1 MKIPKIKVPR
11 IRVYSFMLLALLAL
25 LALSAYTTI
34 LQGMYNDSILENTV
48 QENIRRTDAM
58 HEGIDS
64 LLTRADFSEINTRED
79 MDSERYL
86 ALQQHMNE
94 LCSMNATMDF
104 FTVKRT
110 ADGTLIYL
118 VDGLEP
124 GNPHFGY
131 PGSPLESEMVP
142 YVEAALLGKSVYS
155 RDIVDTTWGHI
166 FTACYPVHANDG
178 TGEVIGALCI
188 EMDMQPTYEFIR
200 EHNILALEAG
210 ATAGAVMV
218 ILLAGASLYI
228 YSEQKKDREQKRQL
242 KQAAEAACAANRAK
256 STFLFNMSHDIR
268 TPMNAIIGYSE
279 LAARHLNEPEKLEKY
294 MKNIQGCGKSLLS
307 LLDNVLDLARIE
319 NSKTVIEN
327 GISNVEED
335 FSTCVMMFGHDAAQ
349 KGLQLTKAATI
360 LHPYVY
366 VDATHLSEVLINI
379 LSNAVKYTGAGG
391 QIRCELRQTPA
402 NENGR
407 CDMTITV
414 SDTGIGMSEEYQ
426 KHIFEPFSRE
436 HTSTISRVEGSG
448 LGMGIVKKLVDLMGG
463 TVSVSSSLGKGS
475 CFTVTIPCRVAS
487 LEEARPKST
496 DAAMEEQKKTLKGKR
511 ILLAED
517 NNLNA
522 EIATELLKDEGFV
535 VERANDGVVCVEM
548 LEKAPEHYYDL
559 VLMDIQ
565 MPVMD
570 GYDATVRIRRM
581 QSPAKARVP
590 IIAMTANAFSEDK
603 NRALA
608 VGMNDHVAKPIDMNV
623 LLPVIIQQLQ

>member
-94 LCSMNATMDF
+94 IRSMNATMDF

-118 VDGLEP
+118 IDGLEP
-124 GNPHFGY
+124 GSPHFGY

-142 YVEAALLGKSVYS
+142 YVEAALSGQSVYS

-178 TGEVIGALCI
+178 TGEIIGALCI
-188 EMDMQPTYEFIR
+188 EMDMQPTYEFIS

-279 LAARHLNEPEKLEKY
+279 LAARHLNEPEKLGKY

-366 VDATHLSEVLINI
+366 VDAPHLSEVLINI

-436 HTSTISRVEGSG
+436 RTSTISRVEGSG

-496 DAAMEEQKKTLKGKR
+496 DAAMEEQKKKLKGKR

>member
-1 MKIPKIKVPR
+1 MKKPKIKVPR

-25 LALSAYTTI
+25 LALSAYTAI

-58 HEGIDS
+58 HEGIDI

-104 FTVKRT
+104 FTVKRA

-118 VDGLEP
+118 IDGLEP
-124 GNPHFGY
+124 GSPHFGY
-131 PGSPLESEMVP
+131 PGTPLESEMVP
-142 YVEAALLGKSVYS
+142 YVEAALSGQSVYS

-178 TGEVIGALCI
+178 TGEIIGALCI
-188 EMDMQPTYEFIR
+188 EMDMQPTYEFIS

-210 ATAGAVMV
+210 AIAGAVMV

-242 KQAAEAACAANRAK
+242 EQAAEAACAANRAK

-366 VDATHLSEVLINI
+366 VDAPHLSEVLINI
-379 LSNAVKYTGAGG
+379 LSNAVKYTGVGG

-414 SDTGIGMSEEYQ
+414 ADTGIGMSEEYQ

-436 HTSTISRVEGSG
+436 RTSTISRVEGSG

-487 LEEARPKST
+487 LEEALPKSV
-496 DAAMEEQKKTLKGKR
+496 DAAMEEQKKKLKGKR

-522 EIATELLKDEGFV
+522 EIATELLQDEGFV

-570 GYDATVRIRRM
+570 GYDATVKIRRM
-581 QSPAKARVP
+581 QSPAKANVP

-623 LLPVIIQQLQ
+623 LLPVMIRQLQ

>member
-58 HEGIDS
+58 HEGIDI

-118 VDGLEP
+118 IDGLEP
-124 GNPHFGY
+124 GSPHFGY

-142 YVEAALLGKSVYS
+142 YVEAALSGQSVYS

-178 TGEVIGALCI
+178 TGEIIGALCI
-188 EMDMQPTYEFIR
+188 EMDMQPTYEFIS

-242 KQAAEAACAANRAK
+242 EQAAEAACAANRAK

-366 VDATHLSEVLINI
+366 VDAPHLSEVLINI

-414 SDTGIGMSEEYQ
+414 ADTGIGMSEEYQ

-436 HTSTISRVEGSG
+436 RTSTISRVEGSG

-487 LEEARPKST
+487 LEKALPKSV
-496 DAAMEEQKKTLKGKR
+496 DAAMEEQKKKLKGKR

-522 EIATELLKDEGFV
+522 EIATELLQDEGFV

>member
-124 GNPHFGY
+124 GSPHFGY

-142 YVEAALLGKSVYS
+142 YVEAALSGQSVYS

-178 TGEVIGALCI
+178 TGEIIGALCI
-188 EMDMQPTYEFIR
+188 EMDMQPTYEFIS

-210 ATAGAVMV
+210 AIAGAVMV

-242 KQAAEAACAANRAK
+242 EQAAEAACAANRAK

-366 VDATHLSEVLINI
+366 VDAPHLSEVLINI

-436 HTSTISRVEGSG
+436 HNSTISRVEGSG

-496 DAAMEEQKKTLKGKR
+496 DAAMEEQKKKLKGKR

-623 LLPVIIQQLQ
+623 LLPVMIRQLQ

>member
-58 HEGIDS
+58 HEGIDI

-94 LCSMNATMDF
+94 IRSMNATMDF

-118 VDGLEP
+118 IDGLEP
-124 GNPHFGY
+124 GSPHFGY

-142 YVEAALLGKSVYS
+142 YVEAALSGQSVYS

-178 TGEVIGALCI
+178 TGEIIGALCI
-188 EMDMQPTYEFIR
+188 EMDMQPTYEFIS
-200 EHNILALEAG
+200 EHNILAMEAG

-242 KQAAEAACAANRAK
+242 EQAAEAACAANRAK

-366 VDATHLSEVLINI
+366 VDAPHLSEVLINI

-414 SDTGIGMSEEYQ
+414 ADTGIGMSEEYQ
-426 KHIFEPFSRE
+426 KHIFELFSRE
-436 HTSTISRVEGSG
+436 RTSTISRVEGSG

-487 LEEARPKST
+487 LEEALPKSV
-496 DAAMEEQKKTLKGKR
+496 DAAMEEQKKKLKGKR

-522 EIATELLKDEGFV
+522 EIATELLQDEGFV

-570 GYDATVRIRRM
+570 GYDATVKIRRM
-581 QSPAKARVP
+581 QSPAKANVP

-623 LLPVIIQQLQ
+623 LLPVMIQQLQ

>member
-58 HEGIDS
+58 HEGIDI

-94 LCSMNATMDF
+94 IRSMNATMDF

-118 VDGLEP
+118 IDGLEP
-124 GNPHFGY
+124 GSPHFGY

-142 YVEAALLGKSVYS
+142 YVEAALSGQSVYS

-178 TGEVIGALCI
+178 TGEIIGALCI
-188 EMDMQPTYEFIR
+188 EMDMQPTYEFIS

-279 LAARHLNEPEKLEKY
+279 LAARHLNEPEKLGKY

-366 VDATHLSEVLINI
+366 VDAPHLSEVLINI

-436 HTSTISRVEGSG
+436 HNSTISRVEGSG

>member
-58 HEGIDS
+58 HEGIDI

-94 LCSMNATMDF
+94 IRSMNATMDF

-118 VDGLEP
+118 IDGLEP
-124 GNPHFGY
+124 GSPHFGY

-142 YVEAALLGKSVYS
+142 YVEAALSGQSVYS

-178 TGEVIGALCI
+178 TGEIIGALCI
-188 EMDMQPTYEFIR
+188 EMDMQPTYEFIS

-242 KQAAEAACAANRAK
+242 EQAAEAACAAKRAK

-366 VDATHLSEVLINI
+366 VDAPHLSEVLINI

-463 TVSVSSSLGKGS
+463 TVSVSSRLGKGS

-496 DAAMEEQKKTLKGKR
+496 DAAMEEQKKKLKGKR

-623 LLPVIIQQLQ
+623 LLPVMIRQLQ

>member
-58 HEGIDS
+58 HEGIDI
-64 LLTRADFSEINTRED
+64 LLTRADFTEINTRED

-94 LCSMNATMDF
+94 IRSMNATMDF
-104 FTVKRT
+104 YTVKRT

-124 GNPHFGY
+124 GSPHFGY

-142 YVEAALLGKSVYS
+142 YVEAALSGQSVYS

-178 TGEVIGALCI
+178 TGEIIGALCI
-188 EMDMQPTYEFIR
+188 EMDMQPTYEFIS

-242 KQAAEAACAANRAK
+242 EQAAEAACAANRAK

-360 LHPYVY
+360 LYPYVY
-366 VDATHLSEVLINI
+366 VDAPHLSEVLINI
-379 LSNAVKYTGAGG
+379 LSNAVKYTGTGG

-414 SDTGIGMSEEYQ
+414 ADTGIGMSEEYQ

-436 HTSTISRVEGSG
+436 RTSTISRVEGSG

-487 LEEARPKST
+487 QEEALPKSV
-496 DAAMEEQKKTLKGKR
+496 DAAMEEQKKKLKGKR

-522 EIATELLKDEGFV
+522 EIATELLQDEGFV
-535 VERANDGVVCVEM
+535 VERASDGVVCVEM

-581 QSPAKARVP
+581 QNPAKAGVP

>member
-1 MKIPKIKVPR
+1 MKKPKIKVPR

-58 HEGIDS
+58 HEGIDI

-94 LCSMNATMDF
+94 IRSMNATMDF

-118 VDGLEP
+118 IDGLEP
-124 GNPHFGY
+124 GSPHFGY

-142 YVEAALLGKSVYS
+142 YVEAALSGQSVYS

-178 TGEVIGALCI
+178 TGEIIGALCI
-188 EMDMQPTYEFIR
+188 EMDMQPTYEFIS

-242 KQAAEAACAANRAK
+242 EQAAEAACAANRAK

-366 VDATHLSEVLINI
+366 VDAPHLSEVLINI

-496 DAAMEEQKKTLKGKR
+496 DAAMEEQKKKLKGKR

>member
-79 MDSERYL
+79 MDSQRYL

-104 FTVKRT
+104 FTVKRA

-124 GNPHFGY
+124 GSPHFGY

-142 YVEAALLGKSVYS
+142 YVEAALSGQSVYS

-178 TGEVIGALCI
+178 TGEIIGALCI
-188 EMDMQPTYEFIR
+188 EMDMQPTYEFIS

-210 ATAGAVMV
+210 AIAGAVMV

-242 KQAAEAACAANRAK
+242 EQAAEAACAANRAK

-366 VDATHLSEVLINI
+366 VDAPHLSEVLINI

-414 SDTGIGMSEEYQ
+414 ADTGIGMSEEYQ

-436 HTSTISRVEGSG
+436 RTSTISRVEGSG

-487 LEEARPKST
+487 LEEALPKSV
-496 DAAMEEQKKTLKGKR
+496 DAAMEEQKKKLKGKR

-522 EIATELLKDEGFV
+522 EIATELLQDEGFV
-535 VERANDGVVCVEM
+535 VERASDGVVCVEM

-570 GYDATVRIRRM
+570 GYDATVKIRRM
-581 QSPAKARVP
+581 QSLAKANVP

-623 LLPVIIQQLQ
+623 LLPVMIRQLQ